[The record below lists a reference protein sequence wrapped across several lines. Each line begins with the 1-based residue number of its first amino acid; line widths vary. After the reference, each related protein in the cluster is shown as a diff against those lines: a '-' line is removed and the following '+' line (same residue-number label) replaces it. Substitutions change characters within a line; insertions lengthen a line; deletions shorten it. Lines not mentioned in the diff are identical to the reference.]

1 MCTKLF
7 NLVLYNQTTWFYLPK
22 YIILFLTQF
31 CSPRVPGSAHPL
43 IIDQGTNSSICHELG
58 YSRQTTDYSV
68 NCCGYVFLDIV
79 LMLSCKDSRF
89 TLGRYPGRTQQ
100 SSLLSSSNFL
110 YKCLSVYAFVAC
122 NHMTLT
128 NNYIYLT

>member
-58 YSRQTTDYSV
+58 HSRQTTDYSV
-68 NCCGYVFLDIV
+68 NLVICYTFFQKFVMYCLIV
-79 LMLSCKDSRF
+79 VSSKVPS
-89 TLGRYPGRTQQ
+89 TLQ
-100 SSLLSSSNFL
+100 
-110 YKCLSVYAFVAC
+110 
-122 NHMTLT
+122 
-128 NNYIYLT
+128 